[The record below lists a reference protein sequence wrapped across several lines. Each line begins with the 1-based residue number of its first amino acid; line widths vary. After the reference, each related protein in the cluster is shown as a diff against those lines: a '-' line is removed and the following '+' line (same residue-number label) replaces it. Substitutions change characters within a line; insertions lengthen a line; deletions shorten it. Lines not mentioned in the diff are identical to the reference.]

1 MAHVQLQHEEPQHI
15 EPQYPNTSTMKSIKA
30 IAPATVANVSCG
42 FDIFG
47 FAVESPADEVIV
59 TLSEKPGVVIKEIT
73 GDDGLLPLE
82 SSRNTSSVAIQAFLN
97 KIGSNQGAEIVL
109 HKKLPLGSGMGSS
122 AASSV
127 AALIAINHLHDN
139 PCTREQLLPFAMEAE
154 RIACGSAHADNVA
167 PSLLGGFVLI
177 RSYAPLDVTK
187 IPTPAGLYCTL
198 VHPHMELKT
207 EDSRRV
213 LKSSIPM
220 KDAITQWGNIAGL
233 VVGLMKPD
241 YGLITR
247 SLQDVIAE
255 PIRSVLIPGFDA
267 IKEIAIEHGAL
278 GSGISGSGPTIF
290 SLSIG
295 ADTANK
301 VGNAIQEQFKI
312 MKLKSDV
319 FVSRINQVGARIA
332 E

>member
-1 MAHVQLQHEEPQHI
+1 
-15 EPQYPNTSTMKSIKA
+15 MKSIKA
-30 IAPATVANVSCG
+30 LAPATVANVSCG

-47 FAVESPADEVIV
+47 FAVEAPADEVII
-59 TLSEKPGVVIKEIT
+59 TLTDSPGVVIKQIT
-73 GDDGLLPLE
+73 GDEGRLPLD
-82 SSRNTSSVAIQAFLN
+82 SRNTSSVAVQAFL
-97 KIGSNQGAEIVL
+97 KEIGSEQGVEIVL

-127 AALIAINHLHDN
+127 AALVAINHLFDN
-139 PCTREQLLPFAMEAE
+139 RFTREQLLPFAMEAE

-187 IPTPAGLYCTL
+187 IPTPPGLYCTL
-198 VHPHMELKT
+198 VHPHIELKT

-213 LKSSIPM
+213 LKSSIQM

-241 YGLITR
+241 YSLITR

-255 PIRSVLIPGFDA
+255 PVRSVLIPGFDS
-267 IKEIAIEHGAL
+267 IKATSLQHGAL

-290 SLSIG
+290 SLST
-295 ADTANK
+295 DEKTAEK
-301 VGNAIQEQFKI
+301 VGEELQRQFVN

-319 FVSRINQVGARIA
+319 FVSRINQTGARIV

>member
-1 MAHVQLQHEEPQHI
+1 
-15 EPQYPNTSTMKSIKA
+15 MKSVKA
-30 IAPATVANVSCG
+30 FAPATVANVSCG

-47 FAVESPADEVIV
+47 FAVEAPADEIIV
-59 TLSEKPGVVIKEIT
+59 TLTDAPGVVIKQIT
-73 GDDGLLPLE
+73 GDDGRLPMDA
-82 SSRNTSSVAIQAFLN
+82 SRNTSGVAIRAFLD
-97 KIGSNQGAEIVL
+97 KIKSESGAEIIL

-122 AASSV
+122 AASSA
-127 AALIAINHLHDN
+127 AALIAINHLFDN
-139 PCTREQLLPFAMEAE
+139 PLSREQMLPFAMEAE

-177 RSYAPLDVTK
+177 RSYSPLDVTK
-187 IPTPAGLYCTL
+187 IPTPPGLYCTL
-198 VHPHMELKT
+198 VHPHIELKT

-213 LKSSIPM
+213 LKSSIQM
-220 KDAITQWGNIAGL
+220 RDAITQWGNIAGL

-255 PIRSVLIPGFDA
+255 PIRSVLIPGFDD
-267 IKEIAIEHGAL
+267 IKVTALEHGAL

-290 SLSIG
+290 SLST
-295 ADTANK
+295 DQETAEK
-301 VGNAIQEQFKI
+301 VGSEIRQRFVD

-319 FVSRINQVGARIA
+319 FVSRINLTGARIA

>member
-1 MAHVQLQHEEPQHI
+1 
-15 EPQYPNTSTMKSIKA
+15 MKSVKA
-30 IAPATVANVSCG
+30 LAPATVANVSCG

-47 FAVESPADEVIV
+47 FAVEAPADEVII
-59 TLSEKPGVVIKEIT
+59 TLTEKPGIVIKQIT
-73 GDDGLLPLE
+73 GDDGRLPLDA
-82 SSRNTSSVAIQAFLN
+82 SRNTSGVAVQEFLN
-97 KIGSNQGAEIVL
+97 TVEGKVGAEIIL

-122 AASSV
+122 AASSA
-127 AALIAINHLHDN
+127 AALVAINHLFDN
-139 PCTREQLLPFAMEAE
+139 PFSREQMLPFAMEAE

-167 PSLLGGFVLI
+167 PALLGGFVLI

-198 VHPHMELKT
+198 VHPHIELKT

-213 LKSSIPM
+213 LKSSIQM

-233 VVGLMKPD
+233 VVGMMKPD

-255 PIRSVLIPGFDA
+255 PIRSVLIPGFDD
-267 IKEIAIEHGAL
+267 IKLTALENGAL

-290 SLSIG
+290 CLSTDKATAENVG
-295 ADTANK
+295 AK
-301 VGNAIQEQFKI
+301 IQERFVD
-312 MKLKSDV
+312 MKLKSDI
-319 FVSRINQVGARIA
+319 FVSRINHTGARIA

>member
-1 MAHVQLQHEEPQHI
+1 MQNKMTTSA
-15 EPQYPNTSTMKSIKA
+15 TSTLGLSTHQHLTHMKSIKA

-47 FAVESPADEVIV
+47 FAVEAPADEVIV
-59 TLSEKPGVVIKEIT
+59 TLTDRPGVVIKQIT
-73 GDDGLLPLE
+73 GDDGRLPLDTNK
-82 SSRNTSSVAIQAFLN
+82 NTSGVAVQAFLN
-97 KIGSNQGAEIVL
+97 EIKSDLGAEIVL

-127 AALIAINHLHDN
+127 AALVAINHLHEN
-139 PCTREQLLPFAMEAE
+139 PFTREQLLPFAMEAE

-177 RSYAPLDVTK
+177 RSYSPLDVTK

-213 LKSSIPM
+213 LKSSIQM
-220 KDAITQWGNIAGL
+220 RDAIIQWGNIAGL

-267 IKEIAIEHGAL
+267 IKAISLKQGAL

-290 SLSIG
+290 SLSTELE
-295 ADTANK
+295 TAQK
-301 VGNAIQEQFKI
+301 VGEEIQRQFVN

-319 FVSRINQVGARIA
+319 FVSKINQAGARIVD
-332 E
+332 